1 MFCFLAKDVDNPK
14 FPMLSSEVKRLKNT
28 EGGLDSMCDLMEKY
42 NKEAIDK
49 ADIVKIKRL
58 AKIGTPV
65 KVLAEA
71 FDKSMDEIEAILD
84 SSETEN

>member
-1 MFCFLAKDVDNPK
+1 MSCFLAKDVDNPK

-84 SSETEN
+84 SSED

>member
-1 MFCFLAKDVDNPK
+1 MSCFLAKDVDNPK

>member
-1 MFCFLAKDVDNPK
+1 
-14 FPMLSSEVKRLKNT
+14 
-28 EGGLDSMCDLMEKY
+28 MCDLMEKY